1 MVFDKAHRKPELH
14 RTVGL
19 ALREPARVPL
29 KNRKHLLV
37 PEDRFALGRRRSG
50 VRRATEGSGLFD
62 RLGPVD
68 NWVAIR
74 RVPCYLA
81 AMHAG
86 TAAQANGQVT

>member
-1 MVFDKAHRKPELH
+1 MD
-14 RTVGL
+14 
-19 ALREPARVPL
+19 ALRFSITVLRKRTQQPGATPPRDNGVPARSL
-29 KNRKHLLV
+29 LESRKAAM
-37 PEDRFALGRRRSG
+37 PDTQKSES
-50 VRRATEGSGLFD
+50 S

-86 TAAQANGQVT
+86 TAAQAREQVT